1 MSGITHDICCFTPM
15 VSRNITLKKW
25 GKILFLYMIGTPPL
39 FDLTLAEKSVY
50 VRLYGDQYGSF
61 YHIPF
66 NDTFVILSKNFS
78 TNKAE
83 NIIQSNKTL
92 TRDPLT
98 SKFMG
103 V

>member
-1 MSGITHDICCFTPM
+1 MLFYSHGIPKHHPEKM
-15 VSRNITLKKW
+15 
-25 GKILFLYMIGTPPL
+25 GKNFVPVYDRHPPL

-66 NDTFVILSKNFS
+66 NDTFVISKNFS